1 MSIPFSPAA
10 DRNKQ
15 PILECLKD
23 LVSNGETVM
32 EVGSGT
38 GQHGVFFA
46 KELDGIR
53 WVFTDRSEN
62 HSTIRS
68 YIELSNGHMLEGPID
83 YEVGVDKFPLKK
95 VDLVYSANTFH
106 IMSWKQVKTLIKEMG
121 KVLISGNRVLV
132 YGPFNYRGEYT
143 SKSNEEFDFML
154 KQRDPKSGIRNF
166 EEVKK
171 QMDDKGFRL
180 LKDYEMPANN
190 RLLAFIKI

>member
-1 MSIPFSPAA
+1 M
-10 DRNKQ
+10 
-15 PILECLKD
+15 
-23 LVSNGETVM
+23 V
-32 EVGSGT
+32 
-38 GQHGVFFA
+38 
-46 KELDGIR
+46 
-53 WVFTDRSEN
+53 
-62 HSTIRS
+62 
-68 YIELSNGHMLEGPID
+68 EGPID
-83 YEVGVDKFPLKK
+83 YEVGVDKFPLKN